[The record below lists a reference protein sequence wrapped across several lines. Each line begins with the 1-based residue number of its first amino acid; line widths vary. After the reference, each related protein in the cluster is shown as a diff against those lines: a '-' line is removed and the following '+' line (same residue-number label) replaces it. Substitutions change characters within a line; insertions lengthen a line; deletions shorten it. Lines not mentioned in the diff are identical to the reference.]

1 MFEQQIE
8 IIGALELGILPMGN
22 IDEMLNTLSPEEAH
36 STKRKYRK
44 IKRQL
49 LKKHAPDVIEHGEV
63 VPPFLERRLVNDH
76 CKKVGKKIFE
86 NNEK

>member
-1 MFEQQIE
+1 MFERQRE

-44 IKRQL
+44 IKRRL
-49 LKKHAPDVIEHGEV
+49 LRVHAPDVIANNET
-63 VPPFLERRLVNDH
+63 VPPFLERRLVNEY
-76 CKKVGKKIFE
+76 CKKVGRWIFE
-86 NNEK
+86 NN